1 MPPCLVSQL
10 SLWSE
15 IDRNSSSSIGAPS
28 SMIIATLTPSEGTVR
43 FNQDFLTFEGS
54 GKVGIFIETGAA
66 SFPRGDA
73 KLTSV

>member
-1 MPPCLVSQL
+1 
-10 SLWSE
+10 
-15 IDRNSSSSIGAPS
+15 
-28 SMIIATLTPSEGTVR
+28 MIIATLTPSEGTVR